1 MASAKKN
8 NLFVMRD
15 ISKNK
20 DGHDKA
26 GHGIWQVP
34 VQISSK
40 NKLMNDNKFVQ
51 GKRILQEKIYSKIN

>member
-1 MASAKKN
+1 MSSAKRN

-20 DGHDKA
+20 T
-26 GHGIWQVP
+26 GHGVVEMP

-40 NKLMNDNKFVQ
+40 SKLMNDNKYAQ
-51 GKRILQEKIYSKIN
+51 GKRILQEKIYSKI